1 MLIEPGALVIKSE
14 LIDAL
19 ALTAWRPPAVWLHQR
34 AGDRCRPNAAG
45 SEETGFQVGA
55 PTWKSGADDG
65 YAAATRGAGTGAQTC
80 FLTTF
85 TLMQVLN
92 RPTCTEREFWEG
104 AAKNTFH
111 MTLLRH
117 SHPGRCRRG
126 SGYNLLD
133 HPSDI

>member
-1 MLIEPGALVIKSE
+1 
-14 LIDAL
+14 
-19 ALTAWRPPAVWLHQR
+19 
-34 AGDRCRPNAAG
+34 
-45 SEETGFQVGA
+45 
-55 PTWKSGADDG
+55 
-65 YAAATRGAGTGAQTC
+65 
-80 FLTTF
+80 
-85 TLMQVLN
+85 MQVLN

-133 HPSDI
+133 HPSDINATADFRDSIRFWQVMKLVTFECAVRCSHF